1 MEVLQL
7 GVARAVIT
15 PKVGG
20 TLYGYRPDVFSES
33 VADDLTATAFYFRQ
47 GDLQALMVS
56 VTLCLI
62 NNELTA
68 TLTSRIEDQC
78 MIPAQNCMIS
88 ATHTHSGPN
97 LGGTVGWGDTDTEYF
112 EQILLPRVLTI
123 VQQAKENAQP
133 VKMGIAS
140 GNSYIGIN
148 RRELTTDNQITL
160 GQNPW
165 GCFNPRMTVISFV
178 NMNGNPVANM
188 IHYGLHGTA
197 AGMNHEITRD
207 WSGVMIDT
215 LEKQTGAIT
224 AFFNGPEGDVGP
236 RISNGKTTGSN
247 NMYYVYELGAVAA
260 QDAVNIAKQI
270 YHYENAQ
277 LRVSHKELNLPL
289 KKRISKEEAEA
300 LCEKYAGIPVNNG
313 KMIFEQAQKVL
324 ASYEEGYCEQES
336 QMVPQTLIAFNNV
349 VFAAFAYE
357 LFSEIGM
364 RIDGCFDRATVL
376 SLSNTN
382 GSNGYFITEDAIC
395 RGGYEVRM
403 FLYHQLQG
411 LQNNADFHIMSETV
425 THVREL
431 LYKEEK

>member
-7 GVARAVIT
+7 GVACAVIT

-68 TLTSRIEDQC
+68 TLTSRIENEC

-112 EQILLPRVLTI
+112 EQILLPRILTV

-148 RRELTTDNQITL
+148 RRELTTDNQIAL

-165 GCFNPRMTVISFV
+165 GCFNPRMTVISSD
-178 NMNGNPVANM
+178 
-188 IHYGLHGTA
+188 IL
-197 AGMNHEITRD
+197 
-207 WSGVMIDT
+207 
-215 LEKQTGAIT
+215 
-224 AFFNGPEGDVGP
+224 
-236 RISNGKTTGSN
+236 
-247 NMYYVYELGAVAA
+247 
-260 QDAVNIAKQI
+260 NI
-270 YHYENAQ
+270 
-277 LRVSHKELNLPL
+277 
-289 KKRISKEEAEA
+289 
-300 LCEKYAGIPVNNG
+300 
-313 KMIFEQAQKVL
+313 
-324 ASYEEGYCEQES
+324 
-336 QMVPQTLIAFNNV
+336 
-349 VFAAFAYE
+349 
-357 LFSEIGM
+357 
-364 RIDGCFDRATVL
+364 L
-376 SLSNTN
+376 SIL
-382 GSNGYFITEDAIC
+382 
-395 RGGYEVRM
+395 
-403 FLYHQLQG
+403 
-411 LQNNADFHIMSETV
+411 
-425 THVREL
+425 
-431 LYKEEK
+431 